1 MKMKKLLIASILSAV
16 AFSSMAAEGYNSPDV
31 KYAKP
36 CVAEAKEKAAI
47 MLKTY
52 AAMTGWDYDQV
63 NNLPPTFPKAF
74 KNPIRPEQYIHPIEF
89 TAAVS
94 RFIDTR
100 IRVMYA
106 NSSTTDPSLCVFM
119 GIEFLDLTDAN

>member
-1 MKMKKLLIASILSAV
+1 MKKLLIAFILSAV

-36 CVAEAKEKAAI
+36 CVAEAKQKAEI

-52 AAMTGWDYDQV
+52 AAMGEWDYDLI
-63 NNLPPTFPKAF
+63 NSLPPTFPKAF
-74 KNPIRPEQYIHPIEF
+74 KNPVRPEQYIHPIEF

>member
-1 MKMKKLLIASILSAV
+1 MKKLLIATILSTV
-16 AFSSMAAEGYNSPDV
+16 VFSSMAADGYKSPDV

-36 CVAEAKEKAAI
+36 CVAEAKQKAAT

-52 AAMTGWDYDQV
+52 AAMGEWDFDQV
-63 NNLPPTFPKAF
+63 DNLPPAFPKAF
-74 KNPIRPEQYIHPIEF
+74 KNPVRPEQYIHPIEF

-94 RFIDTR
+94 RFNDTR

>member
-1 MKMKKLLIASILSAV
+1 MKNIFIALILSAIS
-16 AFSSMAAEGYNSPDV
+16 AISFAAEGYNSPDV

-36 CVAEAKEKAAI
+36 CVAEAKQKAAI

-52 AAMTGWDYDQV
+52 AAMGEWNYDQV
-63 NNLPPTFPKAF
+63 DNLPPAFPKAF
-74 KNPIRPEQYIHPIEF
+74 KNPVRPEQYIHPIEF

-94 RFIDTR
+94 RFNDTR